1 VSVIFNVIFKGISG
15 CERLIWPHPELKGR
29 LSDVLCFVT
38 AKILEAEFTE
48 M

>member
-1 VSVIFNVIFKGISG
+1 VSVIFNVLFKGISG
-15 CERLIWPHPELKGR
+15 CKGLIWPHPELKRR

-38 AKILEAEFTE
+38 AEILEAEFTE